1 MAGLYRLFAYFLG
14 LTKFKSVDFFD
25 EHVQLNSKTSKISI
39 NISQVTKTRIG
50 GILLSY
56 FGRGTGTRT
65 RDLRFWRPS
74 LYQLSYTP
82 ITKDGYAFLMY

>member
-1 MAGLYRLFAYFLG
+1 MYVAKNVAKQPKKEKAPRWGFY
-14 LTKFKSVDFFD
+14 
-25 EHVQLNSKTSKISI
+25 KTL
-39 NISQVTKTRIG
+39 
-50 GILLSY
+50 ILLSY

-82 ITKDGYAFLMY
+82 TTKDGYAFLMC